1 MTTFKCA
8 SVKREYCTF
17 EDKPL
22 KKVAEEFAHEKNID
36 YETGNSNY
44 PLAEVSTR
52 YKHGLVA
59 TVVEAYN
66 KHIGLELS
74 PDDLWCLIIQ
84 GVATHL
90 SDEDT
95 AEKHRGTFVNHS
107 GKEQLLVDGRK
118 YNIQPKGK
126 CEPNH
131 NQTGWVGFVEEIAE
145 MINDNT
151 KCDITEI
158 LTKPFSTT
166 GPMESQVFRCCLMEA
181 MQNYFEYVCGF
192 KCGIPE
198 VCLLGTLHDYKNIKE
213 RVDRLSELMPD
224 MDWWF
229 IKVNKIIDNFVSS
242 MEGKPDIDWW
252 NRIVTKIPVGSGGK
266 TTLTGWLGDMFPY
279 SKGLDGKLKRSF
291 KIPNCSEIGPGL
303 TFTPVILDDQFNT
316 GKEYKLRLAAGF
328 LGAGENKETQRLRPV
343 QGWMMF
349 YET

>member
-8 SVKREYCTF
+8 DVKQGHFTF

-22 KKVAEEFAHEKNID
+22 AKVAKEFAQERNID

-44 PLAEVSTR
+44 PLVDLSTW

-66 KHIGLELS
+66 KHIALELS

-90 SDEDT
+90 SDEEA
-95 AEKHRGTFVNHS
+95 AEKHRKTFVNHS
-107 GKEQLLVDGRK
+107 GKKKLMVDGGK
-118 YNIQPKGK
+118 YNIKPKGI

-131 NQTGWVGFVEEIAE
+131 NQKGWVGFVEEIAE
-145 MINDNT
+145 LINHNT
-151 KCDITEI
+151 KCDIADMM
-158 LTKPFSTT
+158 TKSFSTT

-181 MQNYFEYVCGF
+181 MQNYFEYVCYLA
-192 KCGIPE
+192 CGIPE
-198 VCLLGTLHDYKNIKE
+198 ICLLGTLDDYKNIKE
-213 RVDRLSELMPD
+213 RVDRLSELLPD
-224 MDWWF
+224 LDWWF
-229 IKVNKIIDNFVSS
+229 IKVHKIIDNFVSS
-242 MEGKPDIDWW
+242 IEGKPDIDWW
-252 NRIVTKIPVGSGGK
+252 NRIVTKKPVGSGGQ
-266 TTLTGWLGDMFPY
+266 TTLSGWLGDMFPY
-279 SKGLDGKLKRSF
+279 STDFEGKLVRNDKS
-291 KIPNCSEIGPGL
+291 PNYDKIGPGL
-303 TFTPVILDDQFNT
+303 TFTPVTLDDQLYT

-349 YET
+349 YEA

>member
-8 SVKREYCTF
+8 SVKREYFTF
-17 EDKPL
+17 VDKPL
-22 KKVAEEFAHEKNID
+22 KKVAEEFAHKRNIE

-44 PLAEVSTR
+44 PLVELSEG

-59 TVVEAYN
+59 TAVEAYN
-66 KHIGLELS
+66 KHIALELS

-90 SDEDT
+90 SDEET
-95 AEKHRGTFVNHS
+95 AEKHRKTFVNHS
-107 GKEQLLVDGRK
+107 GKKKLLVDGTK
-118 YNIQPKGK
+118 YNILPKGK

-145 MINDNT
+145 LINENT

-158 LTKPFSTT
+158 MMKPFSTT

-181 MQNYFEYVCGF
+181 MQNYFEYVCYAT
-192 KCGIPE
+192 CGIPE
-198 VCLLGTLHDYKNIKE
+198 VCLLGTLSDYKNIKE
-213 RVDRLSELMPD
+213 RVERLSTLLPD
-224 MDWWF
+224 LDWWL

-242 MEGKPDIDWW
+242 MEGNPDIDWW
-252 NRIVTKIPVGSGGK
+252 NRIVTKTAVGSGRQTK
-266 TTLTGWLGDMFPY
+266 LTGWLGDLFPY
-279 SKGLDGKLKRSF
+279 TKFIDGKLKRNKTS
-291 KIPNCSEIGPGL
+291 PYYSDIGPGL
-303 TFTPVILDDQFNT
+303 TFTPVIFDDQLYT

-328 LGAGENKETQRLRPV
+328 LGAGENKETKRLRLA

>member
-8 SVKREYCTF
+8 SVKREYFTF

-22 KKVAEEFAHEKNID
+22 EKVAEEFAHERNID

-44 PLAEVSTR
+44 PLVEMSKG

-59 TVVEAYN
+59 AVE
-66 KHIGLELS
+66 
-74 PDDLWCLIIQ
+74 
-84 GVATHL
+84 
-90 SDEDT
+90 T
-95 AEKHRGTFVNHS
+95 AKTKHRNTYVNHS
-107 GKEQLLVDGRK
+107 GKRKLIVDGIK
-118 YNIQPKGK
+118 YNIQPKGI

-145 MINDNT
+145 LLNNNT

-158 LTKPFSTT
+158 MTKPFSTT

-181 MQNYFEYVCGF
+181 MQNYFEYVCCLA
-192 KCGIPE
+192 CGIPE
-198 VCLLGTLHDYKNIKE
+198 VCLLE
-213 RVDRLSELMPD
+213 RIDRLSKLLPD
-224 MDWWF
+224 LNWWF

-242 MEGKPDIDWW
+242 MEGKPDINWW
-252 NRIVTKIPVGSGGK
+252 NRIVTEIPVNSGFQTK
-266 TTLTGWLGDMFPY
+266 LTGWVGDLFPY
-279 SKGLDGKLKRSF
+279 SKGFDSKLKRNNTS
-291 KIPNCSEIGPGL
+291 PYYSEIGQGL
-303 TFTPVILDDQFNT
+303 TFTPVILDDQFYT

-349 YET
+349 YEA